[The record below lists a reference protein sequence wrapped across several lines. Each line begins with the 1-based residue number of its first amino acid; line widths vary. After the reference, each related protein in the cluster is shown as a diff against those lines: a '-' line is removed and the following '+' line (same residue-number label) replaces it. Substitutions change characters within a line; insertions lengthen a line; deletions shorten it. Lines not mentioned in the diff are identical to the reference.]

1 MFVGLRL
8 QRLLHVN
15 EQSFRIRVKRGRQ
28 PIKAPSSPPE
38 LLCVCVLQPQTD
50 FVLQKFLLNC
60 DILKSGPAPGPF
72 WLQNLVSSSARAPCF
87 QNKSVCFLFLRE
99 EISASSPAV
108 MQPESNGGGAAP
120 HLCCGGGR
128 AATADRGDA
137 QRARASWRRSLAAN
151 HAKLQAGQL

>member
-1 MFVGLRL
+1 M
-8 QRLLHVN
+8 
-15 EQSFRIRVKRGRQ
+15 
-28 PIKAPSSPPE
+28 
-38 LLCVCVLQPQTD
+38 CVLQPQTD

-151 HAKLQAGQL
+151 HAFDPGVIRDENGSSRVDVGGLASTRGLSTTPGLASN